1 MNDLLALQGP
11 SNLPPLLLPELK
23 NMQSNNQL
31 GLPWEAWIGC
41 PRTPYKSNIETLIAM
56 LHIATILDLRIDLQ
70 NRILL
75 VTVPGRPLG
84 AGWGPSGR
92 GGGEQ
97 GGKVPGF
104 PQALTGS
111 RIPGQGIRL
120 QDAQQVTTLKKK
132 LKIFSISFAMF
143 HTNWKDDLGVDGLRN
158 KLCDEMFCFC
168 LMHMQWVLFPSALLS
183 GSFYKRSG

>member
-1 MNDLLALQGP
+1 M
-11 SNLPPLLLPELK
+11 K
-23 NMQSNNQL
+23 V
-31 GLPWEAWIGC
+31 
-41 PRTPYKSNIETLIAM
+41 
-56 LHIATILDLRIDLQ
+56 
-70 NRILL
+70 LL

-143 HTNWKDDLGVDGLRN
+143 TDEQLLTRARSAICFIKNLEFSHIIVDDSVPDLWTST
-158 KLCDEMFCFC
+158 LCRLSTSAPAMSTTPPTTTADSWGS
-168 LMHMQWVLFPSALLS
+168 LMSRTPYVQVA
-183 GSFYKRSG
+183 GSNSLPLIVYTRCSFLPGFVTRCDH